1 MNNYYNLFLDDLR
14 MPKNVTW
21 INLPNHEWTIVR
33 SYKEFRDII
42 WNKGIPNFVTYDHDL
57 SDDHYGHGLRGDE
70 IPYDSYTEKTGYDF
84 CKFLCNECFKLDKNH
99 PSFTVH
105 SMNPVGKKNIE
116 QYIGKYNEYIKDLG

>member
-21 INLPNHEWTIVR
+21 IDLPNHEWIIVR

-57 SDDHYGHGLRGDE
+57 SDTHYGHGLRGDE
-70 IPYDSYTEKTGYDF
+70 IPYDSYIEKTGYDC
-84 CKFLCNECFKLDKNH
+84 CKFLVNECNKLGIKH
-99 PSFTVH
+99 PPFAVH
-105 SMNPVGKKNIE
+105 SMNPVGKQNIID
-116 QYIGKYNEYIKDLG
+116 YVKSYNKIYK